1 MHAIAGRTLL
11 SSPRPGGHF
20 KEQVMHADIVARDT
34 DALDKLNAGYIA
46 SVQRS
51 DTGWFEKNLAE
62 DFLNSNP
69 DCSLADRAGF
79 IAQIAGPA
87 AISNLRAE
95 DVRIRVLGDVAVI
108 HGRTRYT
115 RADGR
120 EAAGRYT
127 DVWAKRKGQWVCVAA
142 QFARG

>member
-1 MHAIAGRTLL
+1 
-11 SSPRPGGHF
+11 
-20 KEQVMHADIVARDT
+20 MHADTVARDT
-34 DALDKLNAGYIA
+34 DVLEKLNAGYID

-51 DTGWFEKNLAE
+51 DTGWFEKNLAD
-62 DFLNSNP
+62 DFLNSSF

-79 IAQIAGPA
+79 IAFIGRPA

-115 RADGR
+115 RADGS
-120 EAAGRYT
+120 EGAGRYT
-127 DVWAKRKGQWVCVAA
+127 DVWARRNGRWLCVAA
-142 QFARG
+142 QVARG

>member
-1 MHAIAGRTLL
+1 
-11 SSPRPGGHF
+11 
-20 KEQVMHADIVARDT
+20 MHADTIAT
-34 DALDKLNAGYIA
+34 DVDVLEKLNAGYID

-51 DTGWFEKNLAE
+51 DVGWFEKNLAE

-69 DCSLADRAGF
+69 DGSLVDHTGF
-79 IAQIAGPA
+79 LQQVGRPA
-87 AISNLRAE
+87 PISNLRAE
-95 DVRIRVLGDVAVI
+95 DVRIRIFGELAII

-115 RADGR
+115 KGDGG
-120 EAAGRYT
+120 EGAGRYT

>member
-1 MHAIAGRTLL
+1 MQT
-11 SSPRPGGHF
+11 
-20 KEQVMHADIVARDT
+20 ETVTTDIEVLED
-34 DALDKLNAGYIA
+34 LNAGYIE

-51 DTGWFEKNLAE
+51 DMRWFERNLAE

-69 DCSLADRAGF
+69 DCSIVDREGF
-79 IAQIAGPA
+79 IEQIAGPA
-87 AISNLRAE
+87 TISNLRAE
-95 DVRIRVLGDVAVI
+95 DVRIRILGEVAVI

-115 RADGR
+115 KADGA

-127 DVWAKRKGQWVCVAA
+127 DVWARRKGRWLCVAA